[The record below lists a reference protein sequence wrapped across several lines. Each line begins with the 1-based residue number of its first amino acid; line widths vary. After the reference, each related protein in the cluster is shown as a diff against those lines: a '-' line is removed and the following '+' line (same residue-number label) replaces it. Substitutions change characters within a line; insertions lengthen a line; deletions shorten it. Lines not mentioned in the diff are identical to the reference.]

1 MNTKLKNG
9 IAISILPQILLV
21 KWFGSYPGL
30 VETYYSNGVYTYIS
44 KFFRFLYGWIPF
56 SIGDIIYA
64 TLIVIALRYVYL
76 KRKKIKDKPLPFLR
90 DVAMVLSVA
99 YFSFYVLWGFNYYR
113 QPVYKTMGLRE
124 QYTKEELISFTE
136 KLIETTNT
144 VHLAIATH
152 DTLQASVPYS
162 QEEIFEKTTAG
173 YDTLNTQF
181 PYLTYTNASIKRS
194 LFSTMLT
201 YMGYGGYLNPFTN
214 EAQVNGKIPNFR
226 FPVVTSHE
234 IGHQMGYAAE
244 NEANFIGYLA
254 AVNNQDQYFKYA
266 AYTYALSYCLTEI
279 RRSDEALFKS
289 LYAQINRGI
298 QKDYEELN
306 RFWVSYENPLE
317 PIFKN
322 IFNSFLKA
330 NNQPKGIQSYSLVVS
345 LLVAYHSEN
354 PL

>member
-30 VETYYSNGVYTYIS
+30 VETYYSNGVYTYVS

-76 KRKKIKDKPLPFLR
+76 KRKKIKDKPLPFFR

-99 YFSFYVLWGFNYYR
+99 YFSFYVLWGFNYFR

-124 QYTKEELISFTE
+124 QYTKEELMSFTK
-136 KLIETTNT
+136 KLIESTNT
-144 VHLAIATH
+144 VHLAIAAH

-162 QEEIFEKTTAG
+162 QAEIFEKTTAG
-173 YDTLNTQF
+173 YDTLKTQF

-226 FPVVTSHE
+226 FPVVTCHE
-234 IGHQMGYAAE
+234 IAHQIGYAAE
-244 NEANFIGYLA
+244 NEANFMGYLA
-254 AVNNQDQYFKYA
+254 AVNNQDLYFKYA

-279 RRSDEALFKS
+279 RRSDEAVFKS